1 MEAASDLGK
10 SHFIN
15 EIETTAEW
23 VGLRR
28 KQKVQKQTRKTNG
41 ETGPQMNTDFSVG
54 CFLNILKGYDNHL
67 EEAEINDE
75 EETVPLGA
83 K

>member
-28 KQKVQKQTRKTNG
+28 KQKVQKQTLKTNG
-41 ETGPQMNTDFSVG
+41 ETGP
-54 CFLNILKGYDNHL
+54 
-67 EEAEINDE
+67 
-75 EETVPLGA
+75 
-83 K
+83 

>member
-1 MEAASDLGK
+1 
-10 SHFIN
+10 
-15 EIETTAEW
+15 
-23 VGLRR
+23 
-28 KQKVQKQTRKTNG
+28 
-41 ETGPQMNTDFSVG
+41 MNTDFSVG